1 MTEEIEKIEGDF
13 VVVGAGS
20 SGAVL
25 AARLSER
32 TEGTVILLEAGAARH
47 RDFWV
52 RTPIGFAKTV
62 GNPNYVWPLHTVEQK
77 AMTGQTIYWPR
88 GRMLGGS
95 SGVNG
100 MIFVRGDPSEF
111 DHWRQL
117 GNNGWSWEDVL
128 PYFKR
133 FENTH
138 VGTDEARGRSGPIH
152 ISSIKDMA
160 DPLSDA
166 FHEACV
172 QAGIPANDDYNGG
185 VYEGVCYLQ
194 LNTQNGRRCDTATA
208 YLNGSRRPNL
218 RIVTEALACK
228 VLFEGRRAVGIEYE
242 VNGQRKR
249 AMAAREVV
257 LSAGP
262 IKSPHILEL
271 SGVGQ
276 PDRLRDL
283 GIAPL
288 HELPGVGEHLID
300 HLQSRMTF
308 ESRNSFS
315 FNTIMGR
322 RLREILMG
330 AQYLATRKGP
340 MATPSFTIHALA
352 RTDETRERPNA
363 KIQLGLLS
371 GKDRFELS
379 GAKEP
384 TAGLDPFPGF
394 LIGFF
399 NLYPLSRGHV
409 HATSPD
415 PREAPEIDP
424 RYLTEEHDRQ
434 EMIAALKL
442 SRKISQQAAL
452 SDFVVRETR
461 PGHEVQTDDE
471 MLHYIRQSG
480 QTSYHPVGTCRM
492 GVDENAV
499 VDPELRVHGL
509 GNLRVVDSS
518 IMPTICGSNT
528 NAGSIMIGEKGTDL
542 ILAAGE

>member
-1 MTEEIEKIEGDF
+1 MTEKIEKIEGDYI
-13 VVVGAGS
+13 VVGAGS
-20 SGAVL
+20 SGAAL

-32 TEGTVILLEAGAARH
+32 TKGTVILLEAGGVRH

-62 GNPNYVWPLHTVEQK
+62 GNPNYVWPLRTVEQK
-77 AMTGQTIYWPR
+77 AMSGQKIYWPR

-117 GNNGWSWEDVL
+117 GNPGWSWDDVL

-133 FENTH
+133 FERTEI
-138 VGTDEARGRSGPIH
+138 GSDEARGRSGPIH
-152 ISSIKDMA
+152 ISSVKDMP

-166 FHEACV
+166 FHAACV

-194 LNTQNGRRCDTATA
+194 LNTRNGQRCDTATA
-208 YLNGSRRPNL
+208 YLNGTKQPNL
-218 RIVTEALACK
+218 RIVTEAQVSR
-228 VLFEGRRAVGIEYE
+228 VLFQGRRAVGVEYE
-242 VNGQRKR
+242 VRGEKRR
-249 AMAAREVV
+249 AMASREVI

-276 PDRLRDL
+276 ADRLRVLD
-283 GIAPL
+283 IPVV
-288 HELPGVGEHLID
+288 HDLPGVGEHLID

-308 ESRNSFS
+308 ESRNAFS
-315 FNTIMGR
+315 LNTVMGR
-322 RLREILMG
+322 RLREYLMG
-330 AQYLATRKGP
+330 MKYLATRKGP
-340 MATPSFTIHALA
+340 MATPSFTVHALA
-352 RTDETRERPNA
+352 RTDDTRERPNA

-379 GAKEP
+379 GAKDP
-384 TAGLDPFPGF
+384 SAGLDPFPGF

-399 NLYPLSRGHV
+399 NLYPESRGYV
-409 HATSPD
+409 HAISPD
-415 PREAPEIDP
+415 PKEAPEIDP

-461 PGHEVQTDDE
+461 PSEDVRSDDE
-471 MLHYIRQSG
+471 MLDYIRQSG

-492 GVDENAV
+492 GSDPNAV
-499 VDPELRVHGL
+499 VDPELRVRGIQ
-509 GNLRVVDSS
+509 GLRVVDSS

-528 NAGSIMIGEKGTDL
+528 NAGSIMIGEKGADL
-542 ILAAGE
+542 ILADGA